1 MRICSHWN
9 DITLDSKRF
18 VPRLRHSVF
27 HLWLIWFSLTLPG
40 TQEIV
45 NVLRTTGDI
54 ARVLPLNASRSVVA
68 RGSADPPQ

>member
-1 MRICSHWN
+1 
-9 DITLDSKRF
+9 
-18 VPRLRHSVF
+18 VF